1 MPERSRV
8 PEHHFLVQAPVA
20 PVDVDGLNVVVTGT
34 LAFAVASVLAGVFYA
49 DLAVRGDG
57 WWLGV
62 CISGFVLGLVGLLY
76 CWNRRRRRRAGH
88 WNKD

>member
-1 MPERSRV
+1 MPERSPV

-20 PVDVDGLNVVVTGT
+20 PMDVDGLNVVVTGT
-34 LAFAVASVLAGVFYA
+34 LAFTVASVLAGAFYA
-49 DLAVRGDG
+49 DLAARGDG